1 MIEAPTDDHQGR
13 PPSAPR
19 LTDHDTPRPRA
30 AVAGDV
36 SALTDHLPDLV
47 ASRCVGCLACV
58 SLCPDGAIHAV
69 ALPAIEVAGR
79 IDAWAEDAD
88 QPRAAA
94 DSARG
99 RFTRTARFTDA
110 PTRHGA
116 LPAELGL
123 FVDPERCKACGEC
136 VTACASLGHGALVR
150 IPKLADEGTGA
161 STLTRYRRDLAFLRT
176 LPPTPPAYRND
187 HAPTD
192 LVLAPHG
199 QHQDRSLASCPG
211 CGAATMLRMLGIAV
225 RSTSGPEA
233 LRVTG
238 AFRCAIVDDWSDGVG
253 RTAGAAAAASL
264 EASLEPAPSEV
275 DDLPRWIIAGDDA
288 LDAEGVERLV
298 ALADQRRS
306 VKVLVLDRR
315 SPLDG
320 GADRLIR
327 RLIGRDDLFLALTTP
342 AHQVHAY
349 RALLDAHAFDGLAVV
364 VAHAA
369 CQLEHGIAEDASW
382 RQAHLAVQSRAFP
395 LVVSDPR
402 RGPRPA
408 DRCSLAGNPAPG
420 DDWSRLPDGTPV
432 DQIAFARTE
441 ARLRAHLT
449 EDGSPSLELQAIEAD
464 RLASWRFLQELAG
477 VR

>member
-1 MIEAPTDDHQGR
+1 
-13 PPSAPR
+13 
-19 LTDHDTPRPRA
+19 
-30 AVAGDV
+30 VAGDV

-123 FVDPERCKACGEC
+123 FIDPERCKACGEC
-136 VTACASLGHGALVR
+136 VTACAALGHGALVR
-150 IPKLADEGTGA
+150 LPKLADEGAGA
-161 STLTRYRRDLAFLRT
+161 STVERYRRDLAFLRT
-176 LPPTPPAYRND
+176 LPPTPTAYRHE

-192 LVLAPHG
+192 LVLGPHA
-199 QHQDRSLASCPG
+199 QRSDPGVASCPG

-225 RSTSGPEA
+225 RGTSGPEA
-233 LRVTG
+233 LRVTA
-238 AFRCAIVDDWSDGVG
+238 AFRCAIVDDWSGGVG
-253 RTAGAAAAASL
+253 RTAGATTTASL
-264 EASLEPAPSEV
+264 EAAIEAAVEPAGPEA
-275 DDLPRWIIAGDDA
+275 DALPCWVIAGDDA
-288 LDAEGVERLV
+288 LDADGVERLV
-298 ALADQRRS
+298 ALAGHGRAVR
-306 VKVLVLDRR
+306 VLVLDRR

-320 GADRLIR
+320 GTDRLIR
-327 RLIGRDDLFLALTTP
+327 RLLGRDDVFVALTTP
-342 AHQVHAY
+342 AHQAHAY
-349 RALLDAHAFDGLAVV
+349 RALFDAQAFEGVAVV

-369 CQLEHGIAEDASW
+369 CQPVHGIAADAAW

-395 LVVSDPR
+395 LVVWDPR
-402 RGPRPA
+402 RGPGPA
-408 DRCSLAGNPAPG
+408 ERCSLAGNPALG